1 MAEVK
6 VLPVSCIAGIPL
18 SRTAETPVKDVIV
31 AGVMRSTML
40 FGNMQFWVSQF
51 LKTVIPMYDIG
62 SAIDIFCL
70 CCQFEHS
77 QKITPVLPIGFLKG
91 LRVLT

>member
-1 MAEVK
+1 MAEARAYPSDLHK
-6 VLPVSCIAGIPL
+6 GHSPL
-18 SRTAETPVKDVIV
+18 WD
-31 AGVMRSTML
+31 
-40 FGNMQFWVSQF
+40 
-51 LKTVIPMYDIG
+51 PMYDIG